1 MRLVVNSILM
11 LREFFGDRKFY
22 SVMLK
27 VALPIAAQS
36 LVFNLLNAVDVLLI
50 GQLGETSVAAVALSN
65 QWTFLMNLFLF
76 GVGSGTAIF
85 TAQFWGRQ
93 DVPNLRKT
101 FGIGLIVGVVGSTLF
116 ATTAVLIPSG
126 VLRLY
131 TSDAIVVALGTPYLR
146 IVALSYIFTAFST
159 VFGIALRTTRNIKL
173 PVAVSAGALSFK
185 TILAYGLIFGRFG
198 LPELGIVG
206 AAVATVIARVIEC
219 IVLLT
224 FTYRWHLPPALVP
237 ADMHG
242 INRAFIATFA
252 TTTVPVILNELIW
265 ALGTNVYTGIYA
277 RIGTESV
284 AAVNIASTIEGV
296 ALVPMFGIGNA
307 CAIILGNAIGGGNSD
322 LARDYSRKFLALAIA
337 IGLALG
343 ALIYGASRFILGA
356 YNISPEAAAYS
367 RGVMTVMAL
376 ALWLKASNLLIIVG
390 ILRSG
395 GDTRFSLAIDT
406 GPMWL
411 IGIPLALLGAFVLHL
426 PVYFVVMM
434 VVLGDELTK
443 FLLGM
448 WRVRSGRW
456 LRDVVTAL

>member
-1 MRLVVNSILM
+1 MIDLM
-11 LREFFGDRKFY
+11 LMFREFFTDRKFY

-85 TAQFWGRQ
+85 TAQSWGRH
-93 DVPNLRKT
+93 DVPNLRRA
-101 FGIGLIVGVVGSTLF
+101 FGIGLTVGVFGSILF
-116 ATTAVLIPSG
+116 ATTALLIPSG

-131 TSDAIVVALGTPYLR
+131 TSDLNVVVLGAPYLR
-146 IVALSYIFTAFST
+146 VVALSYVFTALST
-159 VFGIALRTTRNIKL
+159 VFGITLRTTRHIKL
-173 PVAVSAGALSFK
+173 PVTVSACALSFK
-185 TILAYGLIFGRFG
+185 TLLAYGLIFGSFG
-198 LPELGIVG
+198 LPELGIRG
-206 AAVATVIARVIEC
+206 AAVATVIARAIESV
-219 IVLLT
+219 VLLSLA
-224 FTYRWHLPPALVP
+224 YRWHLPPALVP
-237 ADMHG
+237 ADMRG
-242 INRAFIATFA
+242 TNRAFILTFA
-252 TTTVPVILNELIW
+252 ATTVPVILNEVIW

-284 AAVNIASTIEGV
+284 AAQNIASTIEGV
-296 ALVPMFGIGNA
+296 VLVPLFGVGHA
-307 CAIILGNAIGGGNSD
+307 CAIILGNAIGAGDNT

-337 IGLALG
+337 IGLVLG
-343 ALIYGASRFILGA
+343 TVIFGASRFILGA
-356 YNISPEAAAYS
+356 YNISPQAAGYA
-367 RGVMTVMAL
+367 RGVMMVMAF
-376 ALWLKASNLLIIVG
+376 ALWLKAANLLIVVG

-411 IGIPLALLGAFVLHL
+411 IGIPLAMLGAFVLHL
-426 PVYFVVMM
+426 PVYFVVLM
-434 VVLGDELTK
+434 VILGDELTK

-456 LRDVVTAL
+456 LRDVVTALS